1 MFEPQNILVIDFGQ
15 LGDVVLSLPALRAVR
30 ERFPQAKVTV
40 AVGKAAVPVVEM
52 SGYADKVLAVDR
64 VGLRDGSKIV
74 SVLKIAKLVK
84 DVRRERFDFV
94 IDLHSL
100 SETNLLGYLSRAKH
114 RLYARRPGRSL
125 DFLSNFRPHA
135 AVEDS
140 SKHAVDRYLDVIAP
154 LRRASLDQASPSSAQ
169 ASLSKIDVSA
179 VDAEASALR
188 VPVLRTVVEADKHA
202 EKLFKTAK
210 LRADEPLVGLFPGAG
225 HPGRRWSLENFIEL
239 ARRLRGNDAVR
250 VCVILGPEER
260 ELAKELRARL
270 DDSAIVFDRLTI
282 PQLASVL
289 ARLAVFVSNDTGP
302 LHVAAALGTPV
313 VMLIGRET
321 PNSFTPVGA
330 HHRVIYTPGVEQI
343 TIEMVYQATRELL
356 VTGRT
361 ESLFAS

>member
-15 LGDVVLSLPALRAVR
+15 LGDVVLSLPALRAIR

-74 SVLKIAKLVK
+74 SVVKIAKLIK

-125 DFLSNFRPHA
+125 DFLSNFRPQA
-135 AVEDS
+135 SVEDS
-140 SKHAVDRYLDVIAP
+140 SKHAVDRYLAVVAP
-154 LRRASLDQASPSSAQ
+154 LRRVSLNQASSSSPSS
-169 ASLSKIDVSA
+169 LSKTDVSA
-179 VDAEASALR
+179 EAAAQSALR
-188 VPVLRTVVEADKHA
+188 VPVLRTIAEADRHA
-202 EKLFKTAK
+202 EKIFKTAK

-225 HPGRRWSLENFIEL
+225 HPGRRWSLENFVEL

-270 DDSAIVFDRLTI
+270 DDSAIIFDRLTI

-302 LHVAAALGTPV
+302 LHIAAALGTPV